1 MKYINV
7 YINVNL
13 WAKTWLIKRE
23 VTKKEAAN
31 KQPVES
37 MSICSQWVIKRP
49 NRYTPIQKPVWKKE
63 IRDR

>member
-23 VTKKEAAN
+23 VTKREAAN

-37 MSICSQWVIKRP
+37 MSICSQWV
-49 NRYTPIQKPVWKKE
+49 E
-63 IRDR
+63 